1 MHKYQPRVHIVKR
14 QADDK
19 SPITDLENEEHRTFV
34 YPETVFIAVT
44 AYQNQLVIIMFSLE
58 SKACIFERII
68 YVMKYEL
75 NVSE

>member
-1 MHKYQPRVHIVKR
+1 VKR

-68 YVMKYEL
+68 YVMVKHVVPEQDQRL
-75 NVSE
+75 SILV

>member
-58 SKACIFERII
+58 SKAYIFERII

>member
-34 YPETVFIAVT
+34 YPETVFIT
-44 AYQNQLVIIMFSLE
+44 QLIL
-58 SKACIFERII
+58 
-68 YVMKYEL
+68 Y
-75 NVSE
+75 